1 METGWQAECPI
12 LTPSDDQV
20 LVSLCWGGVLAPGW
34 LRVAKSHHTN
44 RMDFSSQGPRSSARA
59 RCPNLGSASHTLS
72 PARPDF
78 RGSLLGARRVS
89 LSPPICTSRSGGGVT
104 GHPTQAICQPL
115 PALVSFPSRL
125 SSPLPFVSW
134 SPSLNCYIVHPSLA
148 SVPAWSLWF
157 ENSERQAEFQAPSDP
172 FRSFSNRPLRTPRSS
187 CKIESRARRDKPRFS
202 KQRRH
207 TTCLSAFH
215 LGRNDVENERSERG
229 NIGLSGAGGF
239 HLYASTKALA
249 ERADETKRTG
259 TIETEK
265 GKEKGGGRL

>member
-172 FRSFSNRPLRTPRSS
+172 FRSFFEPPITHAQKLLQIRIPGETRQTSIQQATTTHFLPLGLPPWQ
-187 CKIESRARRDKPRFS
+187 KRRR
-202 KQRRH
+202 
-207 TTCLSAFH
+207 
-215 LGRNDVENERSERG
+215 
-229 NIGLSGAGGF
+229 
-239 HLYASTKALA
+239 
-249 ERADETKRTG
+249 ERA
-259 TIETEK
+259 
-265 GKEKGGGRL
+265 L